1 MAKLKLP
8 SFDGGTLLQRTLIY
22 VVGFVL
28 GSAGFVA
35 IASILVV
42 WAAKSMIPSRSDS
55 SASASA
61 ADKVAEVAPGSPGKP
76 LSKRSRSNK
85 GKTVAAQEDV
95 APAEETH

>member
-55 SASASA
+55 SASA